1 MAYFPMMVSL
11 ENRPVLVVGGGAE
24 GLKKVRV
31 LHDFGARI
39 TLVAKDAL
47 PEASALAEK
56 YAAKAFTDE
65 DLDGEKYAVVVAATD
80 EEELNRRISSL
91 CTSRGIPVNIVD
103 RTELCTFIFPAII
116 RENDLVCAVS
126 SSGKSPLVTQ
136 HIKALIQRILPE
148 KIGQIN
154 DRMGEYRIQA
164 KAEIP
169 NAGERRKDL
178 KSKLEELLAE
188 EQI

>member
-11 ENRPVLVVGGGAE
+11 ENCPVLVVGGGAE
-24 GLKKVRV
+24 GLKKVRI
-31 LHDFGARI
+31 LHDFGSRI

-47 PEASALAEK
+47 PDASALAENHT
-56 YAAKAFTDE
+56 ARAFMDE
-65 DLDGEKYAVVVAATD
+65 DLDREKYALVVAAVD
-80 EEELNRRISSL
+80 KEDLNRRISSL
-91 CTSRGIPVNIVD
+91 CRSRNIPVNIVD
-103 RTELCTFIFPAII
+103 RTELSTFIFPAII
-116 RENDLVCAVS
+116 QENDLVCAVS

-136 HIKALIQRILPE
+136 YIKTLIQKILPE

-154 DRMGEYRIQA
+154 DRMGEYRIWA

-169 NAGERRKDL
+169 NARERREYL

>member
-91 CTSRGIPVNIVD
+91 CTSRSIPVNIVD

-169 NAGERRKDL
+169 NAGERRKYL